1 MTDDPIVILIPVFN
15 DWQATGMLLRLVDEE
30 LARQGMQA
38 AVLLVDDASTER
50 PPEEFLHANGAALME
65 HAPTGR
71 GGEAVATAA
80 RTVAAAC
87 ASFTKVEILELRRN
101 LGHQRAIAIGL
112 AYLHASERFQA
123 VLIMD
128 GDGEDDPRDVPR
140 LIAAYREHSGKA
152 IIFAR
157 RTERSESLLFRSCY
171 SLYRFLHRALT
182 GHRINVGN
190 FSIVPSECVDRLVAV
205 TELWNHYASAVY
217 KARLPHDS
225 IPTKRAPRLAGRP
238 RMNFVAL
245 VIHGLSSIAAY
256 GDVVGVRMLL
266 ASLGVIFATV
276 AGLLTVVVL
285 RVGTDMAI
293 PGWATNAFGLL
304 VIILFQAIMSSVLF
318 IFIILGNRQGALF
331 LPVRDYS
338 YFVLRT
344 RRVAC
349 QP

>member
-1 MTDDPIVILIPVFN
+1 MSEDLIVVLIPVFN
-15 DWQATGMLLRLVDEE
+15 DWKATGMLLRMLDQE
-30 LARQGMQA
+30 LAGQQQRV
-38 AVLLVDDASTER
+38 AVLLIDDASTEA
-50 PPEEFLHANGAALME
+50 PPEGYLQAAPETADERAAVNG
-65 HAPTGR
+65 
-71 GGEAVATAA
+71 GGDGVATLPRAA
-80 RTVAAAC
+80 TVAF
-87 ASFTKVEILELRRN
+87 ASFTKVEVLELRRN
-101 LGHQRAIAIGL
+101 LGHQRALAIGL
-112 AYLHASERFQA
+112 AYLHASERFAA

-140 LIAAYREHSGKA
+140 LIAAFRAHGGKA

-157 RTERSESLLFRSCY
+157 RAERSESLAFRCGY
-171 SLYRFLHRALT
+171 ALYRWLHRALT
-182 GHRINVGN
+182 GFRINVGN
-190 FSIVPSECVDRLVAV
+190 FSIVPAECVDRLVAV

-225 IPTKRAPRLAGRP
+225 IPTRRAARLAGRP

-256 GDVVGVRMLL
+256 GDVVGVRMLI
-266 ASLGVIFATV
+266 ASLGVIVATV

-285 RVGTDMAI
+285 RVGTELAI

-304 VIILFQAIMSSVLF
+304 VVILFQAIMSSVLF

-344 RRVAC
+344 RRVA
-349 QP
+349 